1 MALLY
6 DIKVIF
12 SALIIFQCLFFTLY
26 LLSQANA
33 RTGRNAW
40 LGGFLLARMAA
51 AAGSFFDHFL
61 EVRAVLL
68 ASAPWTLLLSMP
80 FYYLAI
86 PLLYF
91 YILSLTR
98 EGFKFRVRHLLH
110 LLPFFIASLLVIWK
124 VGTTPAV
131 ALRAALEQGTRYPSV
146 VRTVILST
154 QDAQFLGYAIAAL
167 FEVRSYRRRI
177 KDLYSAVEKIN
188 LSWLGNLLVGFIAW
202 QTLSIVEYAV
212 WEARFINLS
221 IALFIFNQAVF
232 LVFVSL
238 IFMKGLRQPVIFL
251 GLDSPKAQKKY
262 EKTLLPEP
270 VKTEYKARLL
280 RFMEEQKP
288 FLNPLLSLPDLAS
301 AIKIPAHHLSQVLNG
316 CFQQNFFDFIN
327 GYRIKESQRLL
338 AAGEA
343 RDKTI
348 LEILYETGFN
358 SKSVFNTAF
367 KRHTGM
373 TPSEWKSRRNGA
385 A

>member
-1 MALLY
+1 
-6 DIKVIF
+6 
-12 SALIIFQCLFFTLY
+12 
-26 LLSQANA
+26 
-33 RTGRNAW
+33 
-40 LGGFLLARMAA
+40 
-51 AAGSFFDHFL
+51 
-61 EVRAVLL
+61 
-68 ASAPWTLLLSMP
+68 MP

-110 LLPFFIASLLVIWK
+110 LLPFFIASLLVIWR
-124 VGTTPAV
+124 VGTTPAA
-131 ALRAALEQGTRYPSV
+131 ALRAAIEQGTKYPSV
-146 VRTVILST
+146 VSTVILWT

-167 FEVRSYRRRI
+167 FEVRAYRRRI

-202 QTLSIVEYAV
+202 ETLSIAEYAL
-212 WEARFINLS
+212 WEAGFTNTA

-270 VKTEYKARLL
+270 VKTEYKARLV

-301 AIKIPAHHLSQVLNG
+301 AVKIPAHHLSQVLNG

-327 GYRIKESQRLL
+327 GYRVKESQRLL
-338 AAGEA
+338 AAREA

-373 TPSEWKSRRNGA
+373 TPSEWKSRLNGA

>member
-1 MALLY
+1 MALLS
-6 DIKVIF
+6 DIKLIF
-12 SALIIFQCLFFTLY
+12 SALIIFQCLFFTIY
-26 LLSQANA
+26 LLSQAGA
-33 RTGRNAW
+33 RTRRNAW
-40 LGGFLLARMAA
+40 LGGFLLARMATA
-51 AAGSFFDHFL
+51 LGSFLDHFL
-61 EVRAVLL
+61 ELRGFLL
-68 ASAPWTLLLSMP
+68 ASAPWVLFLAMP
-80 FYYLAI
+80 FYYLAV

-110 LLPFFIASLLVIWK
+110 LLPFVLACSLVAWR

-131 ALRAALEQGTRYPSV
+131 ALRAAIEQGTKYSSALGNII
-146 VRTVILST
+146 TFTL
-154 QDAQFLGYAIAAL
+154 DAQFLGYAIAAL

-202 QTLSIVEYAV
+202 ETLEIIEYAL
-212 WEARFINLS
+212 WEANFTNPA
-221 IALFIFNQAVF
+221 IALYIFNQAVF

-262 EKTLLPEP
+262 EKTLLAEP
-270 VKTEYKARLL
+270 LRTEYRDRLI
-280 RFMEEQKP
+280 RFMEEGKP

-301 AIKIPAHHLSQVLNG
+301 AVKIPAHHLSQVLNG
-316 CFQQNFFDFIN
+316 SFRQNFFDFVN
-327 GYRIKESQRLL
+327 GYRVKESQRLL
-338 AAGEA
+338 AAREGQ
-343 RDKTI
+343 DKTI

-367 KRHTGM
+367 KKHTGM
-373 TPSEWKSRRNGA
+373 TPSEWKSRLNGA
-385 A
+385 T